1 MATTSV
7 PTPRRTA
14 SVALAG
20 VTVAL
25 PLVLALIAPAEIV
38 LALALVLP
46 FGTMIW
52 LEGARPKMPG
62 ARVSVHPRMSSA
74 RVSVA

>member
-7 PTPRRTA
+7 ATPRRTTSLA
-14 SVALAG
+14 VAG

-38 LALALVLP
+38 LSLALVLP
-46 FGTMIW
+46 FATMMW
-52 LEGARPKMPG
+52 LEHALPRVPARCSM
-62 ARVSVHPRMSSA
+62 A
-74 RVSVA
+74 

>member
-1 MATTSV
+1 MATASV

-14 SVALAG
+14 SLALAG

-25 PLVLALIAPAEIV
+25 PLVLALFAPAEIV
-38 LALALVLP
+38 LPLALVLP

-52 LEGARPKMPG
+52 LEGAR
-62 ARVSVHPRMSSA
+62 ARVPGT
-74 RVSVA
+74 RVSMA

>member
-14 SVALAG
+14 SIVLAG
-20 VTVAL
+20 VTAAL
-25 PLVLALIAPAEIV
+25 PLVLALFAPAEIV
-38 LALALVLP
+38 LPLALVLP

-52 LEGARPKMPG
+52 LEGARPALETRRISMAP
-62 ARVSVHPRMSSA
+62 ARCSMA
-74 RVSVA
+74 

>member
-20 VTVAL
+20 ITVAL

-52 LEGARPKMPG
+52 LEGAQPRKSS
-62 ARVSVHPRMSSA
+62 ARVSLHSSMPSA

>member
-1 MATTSV
+1 VT
-7 PTPRRTA
+7 
-14 SVALAG
+14 LAG

-25 PLVLALIAPAEIV
+25 TLVLALLAPAEIV
-38 LALALVLP
+38 LPLALVLP

-52 LEGARPKMPG
+52 LERALPRVVPG
-62 ARVSVHPRMSSA
+62 

>member
-7 PTPRRTA
+7 PTPRRTT
-14 SVALAG
+14 SVAVAG

-38 LALALVLP
+38 LPLALVLP
-46 FGTMIW
+46 FGTMMW
-52 LEGARPKMPG
+52 LEGKRPRVPG
-62 ARVSVHPRMSSA
+62 RRLSA
-74 RVSVA
+74 A

>member
-1 MATTSV
+1 METTSV
-7 PTPRRTA
+7 PTPRRTT

-25 PLVLALIAPAEIV
+25 PLVLALFAPAEIV
-38 LALALVLP
+38 LPLALVLP

-52 LEGARPKMPG
+52 LEGKRPAAPLS
-62 ARVSVHPRMSSA
+62 RLSA
-74 RVSVA
+74 A

>member
-1 MATTSV
+1 MAITSV

-25 PLVLALIAPAEIV
+25 PLVLALFAPAEIV
-38 LALALVLP
+38 LPLALVLP

-52 LEGARPKMPG
+52 LEGKRAPAAG
-62 ARVSVHPRMSSA
+62 ARVSMA
-74 RVSVA
+74 